1 MPRKAIVLDY
11 TTNDKSLKGMV
22 IEVANKLP
30 QALIYIY
37 FGGDILLKFDNIYQ
51 AATIL
56 NNNKRSDQ
64 NYEILRTNLTA
75 NHAMEDLIFITA
87 QDSEAEIKN
96 VFPESLV
103 LTPDDTVDTAFMKN
117 YSLCML

>member
-37 FGGDILLKFDNIYQ
+37 FGGDILWKFDNIYQ
-51 AATIL
+51 ATTIL

-64 NYEILRTNLTA
+64 NYESLRKNLTA

>member
-22 IEVANKLP
+22 IEVANQLP
-30 QALIYIY
+30 QPFIYIY
-37 FGGDILLKFDNIYQ
+37 FGGDILWKFDNIYQ
-51 AATIL
+51 ATTIL
-56 NNNKRSDQ
+56 NSNKRFYQS
-64 NYEILRTNLTA
+64 YESLRTSLTA